1 VADSTRREFVR
12 GATQLIAG
20 GALAG
25 TVAPLLAACESRDPA
40 RDWTFR
46 ATVDVSPLAGD
57 GQSLVTTTP
66 GVDGARILV
75 IRTGRDT
82 YSALSTQC
90 THEGCPVNRPVN
102 GVITCPCHGSR
113 YSLDGSVLHGPA
125 LYPLTRYLTHYERS
139 DGRLKVGSM
148 ERGVG
153 G

>member
-12 GATQLIAG
+12 EATRLITVGAVAG
-20 GALAG
+20 AAP
-25 TVAPLLAACESRDPA
+25 PLLEACTSRDPT

-46 ATVDVSPLAGD
+46 ATIDVEPLSVVGE
-57 GQSLVTTTP
+57 SVITSTTGT
-66 GVDGARILV
+66 DGARILV

-113 YSLDGSVLHGPA
+113 YALDGSVLHGPA
-125 LYPLTRYLTHYERS
+125 LYPLTRYLTYYDR
-139 DGRLKVGSM
+139 DNARLSVG
-148 ERGVG
+148 E
-153 G
+153 